1 MGKYASHNLGL
12 NSESILC
19 PYDPKRVQHRNRQ
32 SRPTPTVAEIAL
44 RLPAPHRVRA
54 PIMNLHVRQRLGQGP
69 EGENCRDNGG
79 ETNV

>member
-1 MGKYASHNLGL
+1 M
-12 NSESILC
+12 
-19 PYDPKRVQHRNRQ
+19 
-32 SRPTPTVAEIAL
+32 AEIAL

-79 ETNV
+79 ETNVWSSQIGDETLLLSHGVPHLAFDVLLSQIRLDVSGQPT

>member
-12 NSESILC
+12 NSESSLTT
-19 PYDPKRVQHRNRQ
+19 PKGSSIETDSRV
-32 SRPTPTVAEIAL
+32 PPPTVAEIAL